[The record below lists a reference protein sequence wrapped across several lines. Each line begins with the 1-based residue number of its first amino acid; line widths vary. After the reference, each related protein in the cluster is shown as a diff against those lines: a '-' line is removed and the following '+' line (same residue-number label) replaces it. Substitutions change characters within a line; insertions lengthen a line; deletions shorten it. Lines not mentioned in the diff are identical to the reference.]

1 MVAGRADF
9 KFQADLTNQNIAPLV
24 KVSFVEMLGAVHK
37 RSRNFLVVFDTP
49 SIMQNFDPTLP
60 NFYQYTIVDSK
71 LPNIARKLTH
81 VSDIKPRSEKC
92 LFHGYED

>member
-49 SIMQNFDPTLP
+49 SIM
-60 NFYQYTIVDSK
+60 
-71 LPNIARKLTH
+71 
-81 VSDIKPRSEKC
+81 
-92 LFHGYED
+92 